1 MYKRTKTTTM
11 NKLIALIA
19 IILLASCSATTYQM
33 KTTTVDFENYN
44 RDGFLITTSSV
55 GSNYQ
60 SLGLV
65 DVACQCGFVPRQ
77 AKPEKKN
84 IKEDDVYGT
93 SVTSHTSE
101 YFYCTKA
108 DLIDAIY
115 IHAKELKANA
125 IIDLRFSEYT
135 TKTETGLKVIFTATG
150 LAVRLKFKE

>member
-1 MYKRTKTTTM
+1 MYKRAKITTM

-19 IILLASCSATTYQM
+19 IALLASCSATTYQM
-33 KTTTVDFENYN
+33 TTTTVDFENYN

-65 DVACQCGFVPRQ
+65 DVACQQGYVPREIK
-77 AKPEKKN
+77 AIKKSVKDDN
-84 IKEDDVYGT
+84 IYGST
-93 SVTSHTSE
+93 STSHTSA
-101 YFYCTKA
+101 YFSCSKA

-115 IHAKELKANA
+115 VQAKELKANA

-135 TKTETGLKVIFTATG
+135 AKSETGSKVIFTATG
-150 LAVRLKFKE
+150 LAVKMK